1 MSVILPRL
9 HLYAYQDY
17 NVILVLRASG
27 WAWKHMGCKGSKEGK
42 QAAYTPIF
50 CLKWQLSPSNAP
62 KPYPRKRSNT
72 SACQQR
78 SGHRQLPGSQ
88 GVEGSQEMPKR
99 CTDNTMTMNHNL
111 TSKKKKKKP
120 NHHAEI
126 FWSKAEML
134 SPTIWHSVLQTWR
147 KNSTKTTTYI

>member
-78 SGHRQLPGSQ
+78 SCHRQLPGSRCGGIAGNAKKMYWQ
-88 GVEGSQEMPKR
+88 HDDDESQLDLEEKK
-99 CTDNTMTMNHNL
+99 TNHR
-111 TSKKKKKKP
+111 
-120 NHHAEI
+120 AEI

-147 KNSTKTTTYI
+147 KN